1 MKETRMQLNFLGLW
15 DQQAI
20 VDKLEA
26 MAAQGWMIQKM
37 GNFFWTYT
45 KIEPRNRRFRV
56 TYFPTVSPYDPGP
69 SQGQLTR
76 EELCARDGWQLAVRR
91 DVAQVFYT
99 DREDAVP
106 IDTDPV
112 LQVEAVRQAYNRREL
127 PSRLATTFLSGFYIF
142 IQLQNFFRDPAEFLC
157 SNYHLFALLAWA
169 VLFVFYLWGTVRDL
183 LWLNRA
189 TRDALEKGTFLP
201 PRSYA
206 GAEMVL
212 TVLAILL
219 VVFSLAG
226 LDGGNV
232 YILLWMGCMGLMFW
246 VTASLRNFLKKQG
259 FSAAFNRVVT
269 TVTSVV
275 LTMVLLGGVIWL
287 GVSGGISTR
296 EESQPVGSYTIEG
309 YTFDIYD
316 DSLPLTVEDLVSL
329 EAQWSREANFRSSF
343 LLTQEQYRQD
353 LIPGQEITNYE
364 MTYTI
369 YRPANG
375 WVYDTVRRGLI
386 NSRQDEVGDGYV
398 FTDHYQQIDP
408 TLWNAREVYQAYWSD
423 SLLDTYLVCWE
434 DKILEI
440 KFYWQPTQEQIAA
453 AAEILK
459 EA

>member
-37 GNFFWTYT
+37 GNLFWTYR
-45 KIEPRNRRFRV
+45 KARPEKLRFWV
-56 TYFPTVSPYDPGP
+56 TYFPAASPYDSAPTR
-69 SQGQLTR
+69 GQLDK
-76 EELCARDGWQLAVRR
+76 EALCARDGWQLAVRW

-106 IDTDPV
+106 IDTDPE
-112 LQVEAVRQAYNRREL
+112 LQVETVRRAYFRRDL
-127 PSRLATTFLSGFYIF
+127 PSRLVMTFLCGFYIF
-142 IQLQNFFRDPAEFLC
+142 GQLWDLGRDPVEFLC
-157 SNYHLFALLAWA
+157 SNYHLFALPAWGI
-169 VLFVFYLWGTVRDL
+169 LFAFYLWGTVRDL
-183 LWLNRA
+183 LWLRNSARA
-189 TRDALEKGTFLP
+189 AREEGTFLLRRAHP
-201 PRSYA
+201 WVEQGLA
-206 GAEMVL
+206 GTAIAFLAFSLMGTVAGSLLLWVWLGAMVL
-212 TVLAILL
+212 LVCGLTLL
-219 VVFSLAG
+219 TRG
-226 LDGGNV
+226 
-232 YILLWMGCMGLMFW
+232 
-246 VTASLRNFLKKQG
+246 LKKAG
-259 FSAAFNRVVT
+259 VGRDFNRTVT
-269 TVTSVV
+269 TVTAVV
-275 LTMVLLGGVIWL
+275 LTLGIMVGTVALGIT
-287 GVSGGISTR
+287 GIIPLER
-296 EESQPVGSYTIEG
+296 ESQPVGQYDAYG
-309 YTFDIYD
+309 YSRDLYQD
-316 DSLPLTVEDLVSL
+316 DLPLRVEDLVPVS
-329 EAQWSREANFRSSF
+329 AQWSREAKFRSSF

-364 MTYTI
+364 MAYTI

-398 FTDHYQQIDP
+398 FTDHYQPVDP
-408 TLWNAREVYQAYWSD
+408 APWNAREVYQAYWSD
-423 SLLDTYLVCWE
+423 SILDTYLVCWE